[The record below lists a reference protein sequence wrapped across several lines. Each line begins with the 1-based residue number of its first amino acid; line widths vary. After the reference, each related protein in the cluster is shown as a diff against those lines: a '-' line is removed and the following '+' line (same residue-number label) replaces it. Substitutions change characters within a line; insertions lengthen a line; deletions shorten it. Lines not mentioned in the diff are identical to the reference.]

1 MNPTIAIVALLLLNT
16 STVWAEDIITPKD
29 LSFKIYLDKSTLVTY
44 TVLVSPSQVKVT
56 IPVPGSSYSDVLVSD
71 SNGAP
76 LRFNV
81 TNDSISVLTIGTSSI
96 SMTYITTTLVSSIG
110 GLMTFNV
117 TTNTPSTITLPKSST
132 VISTNVTPLEI
143 TSKDQQTTLVLPAGS
158 LSLVFTSQSSQS
170 NGQTDTLTNL
180 ILPSLVVGVLIISL
194 SLLVVRTM
202 KRKRSID

>member
-81 TNDSISVLTIGTSSI
+81 TNDSISVITIGTSSI

-117 TTNTPSTITLPKSST
+117 TTNTPSTRARPRNH
-132 VISTNVTPLEI
+132 V
-143 TSKDQQTTLVLPAGS
+143 
-158 LSLVFTSQSSQS
+158 
-170 NGQTDTLTNL
+170 
-180 ILPSLVVGVLIISL
+180 
-194 SLLVVRTM
+194 
-202 KRKRSID
+202 KRSTDYVSITRWQPEPSAH